1 MVLDID
7 EVFRYEIRKQKNI
20 DFAFILFGERTYL
33 LFRSVLLGSKLVCC
47 CDIIFNWY
55 TGSALA
61 YEID

>member
-1 MVLDID
+1 LDID

-20 DFAFILFGERTYL
+20 DLAFILFGERTYL